1 MKVTTDSGTRNGEWP
16 ARPWIMAAV
25 GASGGLLLHFATDG
39 LNVANS
45 LTARDLWRMAAAT
58 AIVVATVSFLITAER
73 RRLKWAAAFALAWG
87 AVMGLVGYFTASY
100 NNNGEL
106 AGFPFLSGLFAVA
119 VAGPLFQTVRDEG
132 RWALPYNKLHR
143 YAWTD
148 AIIGAASLAF
158 TGLTFLLSFL
168 LASLFDA
175 IGIAVFKDLLEE
187 SWFALMLAGTAFG
200 AASAVLRERDSLM
213 GTLQRLVM
221 AVFAVLAPVLAGA
234 LALYLLALPATGFAG
249 LWRSGLPETPLL
261 LSTAAF
267 VVAFLNAIIGDSPDD
282 SGKGMLWRVTEGV
295 LLLGVLPLAV
305 LALVS
310 MSMRV
315 GQYGWT
321 PERLW
326 GVVASLVAIAYGL
339 AAWLAAVRGRGDFDA
354 PLRDYQKKLAVGLC
368 GLGVFLALPIVD
380 FGSISARSQ
389 LARLESGRVEPGRFD
404 WTAMAFDFG
413 PAGRKAL
420 ARIARSGVADQRRWA
435 AAALAATNRW
445 TVEERQRSAALTA
458 EAARRIRLLSPDLKV
473 EGAIADRIARTRMCE
488 GGNACALVRVSADQA
503 MLIATSGRER
513 TATVQP
519 IALSAPI
526 SQTRDGT
533 VIEPAPPS
541 RPTPQ
546 AKDVDL
552 ATARIEV
559 RPVARRQVFID
570 GKPAGEPFE

>member
-1 MKVTTDSGTRNGEWP
+1 MAQTNGTREWP
-16 ARPWIMAAV
+16 ARPWLMAAI
-25 GASGGLLLHFATDG
+25 GAVGGLLLHLLTDG
-39 LNVANS
+39 LRFDGP
-45 LTARDLWRMAAAT
+45 LDQQTLLRMAAAT
-58 AIVVATVSFLITAER
+58 AVAVATLSFLITAER
-73 RRLKWAAAFALAWG
+73 RRLAWAAGFALAWG
-87 AVMGLVGYFTASY
+87 AVMGLVGFFTASY

-132 RWALPYNKLHR
+132 RWSLPYAKLHR

-148 AIIGAASLAF
+148 AIIGGASLAF

-175 IGIAVFKDLLEE
+175 IGITLFKDLLEE
-187 SWFALMLAGTAFG
+187 GWFALMLAGAAFG
-200 AASAVLRERDSLM
+200 AASAVLRERDSLL

-267 VVAFLNAIIGDSPDD
+267 VVVFLNAIVGDSADD
-282 SGKGMLWRVTEGV
+282 RGKGPLWRVTEGV

-339 AAWLAAVRGRGDFDA
+339 AAWLAAARGRRDFDA
-354 PLRDYQKKLAVGLC
+354 PLRDYQKKLAVALC
-368 GLGVFLALPIVD
+368 GLALFLALPIVD
-380 FGSISARSQ
+380 FGAISTRSQ
-389 LARLESGRVEPGRFD
+389 LARLESGEVEPGKFD
-404 WTAMAFDFG
+404 WAAMAFDFG
-413 PAGRKAL
+413 PAGRHALERAANSGPPEQRRLAARAL
-420 ARIARSGVADQRRWA
+420 ASKDRWEIAQETQVAQEATTIDRHVKVAGPGVRLDDRLRR
-435 AAALAATNRW
+435 
-445 TVEERQRSAALTA
+445 
-458 EAARRIRLLSPDLKV
+458 
-473 EGAIADRIARTRMCE
+473 AIAA
-488 GGNACALVRVSADQA
+488 QA
-503 MLIATSGRER
+503 SCGAGSRCLLYPIGDER
-513 TATVQP
+513 FAVVTTA
-519 IALSAPI
+519 
-526 SQTRDGT
+526 GT
-533 VIEPAPPS
+533 PPRAHLTIVDPAK
-541 RPTPQ
+541 
-546 AKDVDL
+546 AKDHPLPESVGPVVRSLDE
-552 ATARIEV
+552 ARIEV
-559 RPVARRQVFID
+559 RKVSRRQLYVD
-570 GKPAGEPFE
+570 GKPVGEPFE